1 MTRYYAFNGDADG
14 LCALQQLR
22 LVEAQQATLV
32 TGVKGESAYCDCD
45 LAHEGNAPTIS
56 SLSSAM
62 K

>member
-1 MTRYYAFNGDADG
+1 MTCYYAFNGDADA

-22 LVEAQQATLV
+22 LVEGQQATLV
-32 TGVKGESAYCDCD
+32 TGVKRESAYCDCG
-45 LAHEGNAPTIS
+45 LAHEGNALTIS